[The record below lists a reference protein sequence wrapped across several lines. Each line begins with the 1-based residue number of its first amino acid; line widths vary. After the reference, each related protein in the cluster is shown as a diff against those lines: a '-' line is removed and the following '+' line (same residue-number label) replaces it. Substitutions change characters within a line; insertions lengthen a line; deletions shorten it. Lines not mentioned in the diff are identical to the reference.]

1 MNNWFKIKIYFKLK
15 FNYVCTMAT
24 KKKILKWLAVE
35 TMQQGAGL
43 SKEAQMKI
51 YRTKKKQFKQ
61 DRKQGKK

>member
-1 MNNWFKIKIYFKLK
+1 
-15 FNYVCTMAT
+15 MAT